1 MVGFSIFGVE
11 DWQSQY
17 LGHGGKNIKIEHF
30 TIPVQKNVK

>member
-1 MVGFSIFGVE
+1 MVGFSILGVE

-17 LGHGGKNIKIEHF
+17 LGHGGENIKIEHF